1 MASPLTVK
9 VHPLVLLTMVDSYE
23 RRSKKGATKDQA
35 LGTLMGFYE
44 KNVIQVTDCYAIPF
58 RVTPGG
64 MPEIDDAFNREMYH
78 AARRTTPSE
87 QMVGWFFTVSDLSS
101 HCEQFHNYFSQVVS
115 SFSVRRD
122 QPPIVLLTLDVNFT
136 EGSKGN
142 LPIRAFLRSECG
154 LQKQSHARVFQPL
167 PVDIEGFQGENVAL
181 DLIMKGVYSNTRE
194 TVLDVG
200 LNPIADGVD
209 QMIQW
214 LERILKYVDEVLAKD
229 ELPEDSTIGRRL
241 NEIVDTAA
249 TLLQSDKRD
258 NLIKNSLRD
267 YTMISYLANLTNA
280 QLALEDP
287 VIKS

>member
-1 MASPLTVK
+1 MASPLIVK
-9 VHPLVLLTMVDSYE
+9 VHPLVLTMVDSYE

-44 KNVIQVTDCYAIPF
+44 ND
-58 RVTPGG
+58 
-64 MPEIDDAFNREMYH
+64 MYH
-78 AARRTTPSE
+78 AASRTTPSE
-87 QMVGWFFTVSDLSS
+87 QIVGWFFTVSDLSS

-142 LPIRAFLRSECG
+142 LPIGTFLRSECE

-167 PVDIEGFQGENVAL
+167 PVDIEGFLGENVAL
-181 DLIMKGVYSNTRE
+181 DLIMKGVYSNT
-194 TVLDVG
+194 
-200 LNPIADGVD
+200 P
-209 QMIQW
+209 
-214 LERILKYVDEVLAKD
+214 KD
-229 ELPEDSTIGRRL
+229 ELPEDSTIGCRL

-287 VIKS
+287 IIKS

>member
-1 MASPLTVK
+1 MASPLAVK
-9 VHPLVLLTMVDSYE
+9 VHPLVLLTMVDSFE
-23 RRSKKGATKDQA
+23 RRSKKGTTKDQA

-58 RVTPGG
+58 RVTQGG
-64 MPEIDDAFNREMYH
+64 MPEVDDSFNREMYH

-87 QMVGWFFTVSDLSS
+87 QMVGWFFTVSDLSN

-115 SFSVRRD
+115 SFSVRRE
-122 QPPIVLLTLDVNFT
+122 QPPIILLTLDVNFA
-136 EGSKGN
+136 ECGKGN
-142 LPIRAFLRSECG
+142 LPIRAFLRSEG
-154 LQKQSHARVFQPL
+154 GIQKQNHARIFQPL
-167 PVDIEGFQGENVAL
+167 SVEIEGFQGENVAL
-181 DLIMKGVYSNTRE
+181 DLIMKGVNSSTRE

-200 LNPIADGVD
+200 LNPIAEGVD
-209 QMIQW
+209 QMIEW
-214 LERILKYVDEVLAKD
+214 LERILKYVDEVLAKN

-249 TLLQSDKRD
+249 TLLQADKRD

-280 QLALEDP
+280 QLALEEP
-287 VIKS
+287 IIKH